1 MPLYYIV
8 MAAKRPVC
16 KYGAEC
22 YRKNPD
28 HLKNYYHPPKADEEP
43 KVGNVYYQY
52 IDLHH
57 RLAATPK
64 IRCTC
69 KI

>member
-1 MPLYYIV
+1 M

-28 HLKNYYHPPKADEEP
+28 HLKNYYHPPKVEEDA
-43 KVGNVYYQY
+43 KVRSTWYR
-52 IDLHH
+52 LHAV
-57 RLAATPK
+57 LN
-64 IRCTC
+64 
-69 KI
+69 